1 VTFAREKR
9 LLLGALALL
18 APLPLPFNGVT
29 GWVVL
34 LVYWSAVGL
43 FLWRTV
49 TDTGTP
55 LPIWAMNALGV
66 AYLPVLVIDFVLL
79 WQSRLLSPLIHLA
92 LFSLAVKLFG
102 MKMEKDKWHI
112 LLLIFFTFMAA
123 MGSSVHP
130 AMIFYLAVFLAASIL
145 VLARFAAFHVLGTY
159 GVDAAAQ
166 PSIPLRGF
174 VATSATLTLI
184 GAIPLF
190 ILLPRLGSPYV
201 MGPGGSLGTM
211 TAGAGLNDSI
221 TLDVIGRV
229 RTSRAVAMRVSYENP
244 PPEGHEGRFRAA
256 VYSEFRETGWAR
268 ENPRTRAI
276 KRERDGFFHLVE
288 GRPRS
293 WVEIWLEPGI
303 SRGLVLP
310 TETVVVSMVASTLQL
325 DQEGIVR
332 VPFGRGG
339 TLNYR
344 AGLSATSGLRLAE
357 NDREQTPRL
366 DAGDLTGVSPAIA
379 RLAGEVS
386 GSGSVAEKARRIE
399 QHLATSYQYTLDLVG
414 SQSANPVDDFLFRT
428 RRGHCEYFASAMVL
442 MLRSQGIPARFA
454 TGYLGGEYSPFE
466 DYVVVRQSD
475 AHAWVEAY
483 LPDQGWT
490 TFDPTPVDGR
500 PVSGSSGLVSLMSQA
515 YDFLIFRWDRYI
527 LTYGFF
533 DQVGF
538 ARNLVVWWSELW
550 QGRES
555 GSKDGG
561 SAVTGEESPQQDG
574 NRGEVEGFDASVNQ
588 LAPLLVVLF
597 LSGWWIWQHRPKLD
611 AVRAYKRLRSR
622 LEKDET
628 LPLQSSTP
636 PLQLAEHIDRF
647 RPPASAPARRVIE
660 LYLRQS
666 FGEQELSETEL
677 QELRTSLRDA
687 LQNLRKIA

>member
-1 VTFAREKR
+1 VSFAREKR
-9 LLLGALALL
+9 LLLGVLALL
-18 APLPLPFNGVT
+18 APLPLPFNQVT
-29 GWVVL
+29 GWAVL
-34 LVYWSAVGL
+34 LVYWSAVGF

-49 TDTGTP
+49 TDSGTP
-55 LPIWAMNALGV
+55 LPIWAMNTLGV
-66 AYLPVLVIDFVLL
+66 AYLPVLVIDFVFL
-79 WQSRLLSPLIHLA
+79 WQGRLLRPLIHLA

-130 AMIFYLAVFLAASIL
+130 AMILYLLVFLAASIL
-145 VLARFAAFHVLGTY
+145 VLARFAAYHVLGTF
-159 GVDAAAQ
+159 GVETAAR

-174 VATSATLTLI
+174 VATSTALTLI

-201 MGPGGSLGTM
+201 MGPGGSIGTM

-229 RTSRAVAMRVSYENP
+229 RTSRAVAMRVSYDNP

-268 ENPRTRAI
+268 ESPRTKAV
-276 KRERDGFFHLVE
+276 KRERDGFFHLAQ

-293 WVEIWLEPGI
+293 WVEIWLESGI

-310 TETVVVSMVASTLQL
+310 TETVVVSMVASSLQL
-325 DQEGIVR
+325 DQQGVVR

-344 AGLSATSGLRLAE
+344 AGLAATSELRLAE
-357 NDREQTPRL
+357 NDREQAPQL
-366 DAGDLTGVSPAIA
+366 SASDLTGISPALA

-386 GSGSVAEKARRIE
+386 GSGSVEEKARRIE

-483 LPDQGWT
+483 IPDQGWT
-490 TFDPTPVDGR
+490 TFDPTPADGR
-500 PVSGSSGLVSLMSQA
+500 PVSGSSGLASLMTQA

-550 QGRES
+550 QGR
-555 GSKDGG
+555 GSDSAEGE
-561 SAVTGEESPQQDG
+561 SAVTGEQLPQQEQD
-574 NRGEVEGFDASVNQ
+574 RREVARFEVSAYQMV
-588 LAPLLVVLF
+588 PLLVLLL
-597 LSGWWIWQHRPKLD
+597 LSGWWIWRHRPKLD

-622 LEKDET
+622 LEQDET
-628 LPLQSSTP
+628 LPLQGSTP
-636 PLQLAEHIDRF
+636 PLQVAQHIERV
-647 RPPASAPARRVIE
+647 RPPASAAARRVID

-666 FGEQELSETEL
+666 FGEQELSEAEL

-687 LQNLRKIA
+687 LQNLRKTA